1 MYENLVKTIIN
12 EYNGSIK
19 SLIISSELTNG
30 TGTTNSSL
38 LVEDDKIHLIMRHVE
53 YTLYHCENEQK
64 YQSAEQGPLSYYH
77 REDKEELKT
86 NNYYCRLDPDT
97 LEIIKTL
104 HIDTSKLDVE
114 PRWTFVGLEDARLTK
129 WNDKFFLCGVRRD
142 TTTNGQGR
150 MELSEIIIHED
161 KVTEINRNRIEV
173 PDINS
178 YCEKN
183 WMPILDEPFQFV
195 KWTNPT
201 EIMKVNL
208 ETNTSEQVYKNNKIY
223 DLPFDIRG
231 GSPLIRWDDNSYICI
246 THEVDFTLK
255 NQNGFKN
262 ADYYHRFIIFNKDY
276 SIKFISDSFNF
287 MTAKIEF
294 CIGLAQ
300 YKDDIIITFG
310 FQDNCSY
317 IIRICKANLERL
329 INDKLKNK

>member
-12 EYNGSIK
+12 DYNGTIK
-19 SLIISSELTNG
+19 PLIIDSKLTNG

-38 LVEDDKIHLIMRHVE
+38 LVEDNKIHMIMRHVE

-77 REDKEELKT
+77 KETKQELKT
-86 NNYYCRLDPDT
+86 NNYYCELDPNT
-97 LEIIKTL
+97 LDIIKTL
-104 HIDTSKLDVE
+104 KIDTSKLDIK
-114 PRWTFVGLEDARLTK
+114 PIWTFVGLEDARLVK
-129 WNDKFFLCGVRRD
+129 WLNKYFLCGVRRD

-150 MELSEIIIHED
+150 MELSEIIIEED
-161 KVTEINRNRIEV
+161 SVKEINRNRIEV
-173 PDINS
+173 PDVNS

-183 WMPILDEPFQFV
+183 WMPIIDEPFNFV

-201 EIMKVNL
+201 EIVKVDL
-208 ETNTSEQVYKNNKIY
+208 ENNKSEQIHTNDIRHK
-223 DLPFDIRG
+223 LPFDVRG
-231 GSPLIRWDDNSYICI
+231 GSPLIEWDNNSYICI

-262 ADYYHRFIIFNKDY
+262 ADYYHRFIIFDKDY
-276 SIKFISDSFNF
+276 SIKYISDNFNF
-287 MTAKIEF
+287 MTAKVEF

-300 YKDDIIITFG
+300 YKNDILISFG

-317 IIRICKANLERL
+317 IIKIKKDRL
-329 INDKLKNK
+329 QDLIYDKLKK